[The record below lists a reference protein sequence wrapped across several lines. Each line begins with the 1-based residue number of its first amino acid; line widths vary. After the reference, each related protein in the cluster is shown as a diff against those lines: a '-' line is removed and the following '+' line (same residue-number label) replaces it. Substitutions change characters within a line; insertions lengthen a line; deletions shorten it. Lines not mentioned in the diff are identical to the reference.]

1 MAQYYSLAYIM
12 KTTAD
17 VQPTYTYT
25 PGNTGDVMFAKSP
38 AGGFIRDSNFN
49 YDINNSILGIT
60 GQIRTDRVIFD
71 NSNVR
76 LGIEAGGN
84 LNDQSANAIAIGT
97 YAGFQNQ
104 GADSIAIGHNAG
116 YLNQADNTIILN
128 ATGEQLNSV
137 GDASACYIK
146 PIRPVN
152 NDSDPYQS
160 LGYNTT
166 TGEIVSGTNM
176 GFKLTTDNFS
186 VTGGGGEDN
195 LFAYSY
201 DGVHWEQNA
210 SGKAARTFA
219 DGSCNAIAYDGELW
233 LAGGVGETAI
243 VHSTNG
249 ITWERNKDNLRTV
262 LDSGSWR
269 VPVDISGSFI
279 ADESPLQT
287 FGKSIGLDTSG
298 NVLVVGAPLYDSS
311 AGIVS
316 IYDYSMNS
324 DTWVK
329 TLDIS
334 GGAIDDNYGSALAI
348 SSLDSTNTTLRV
360 AVGASNFTSGN
371 GRVYVFDTSFNKD
384 TVGNDE
390 TWNGGGRT
398 VGRNLTI
405 SNVTT
410 GEKFGSALAKN
421 SAGTRLLV
429 GAPAKLSNRGVV
441 YSYDFSSNSNSW
453 VRNAVDLSNTSGIAN
468 GFFGSSIAMNSAG
481 NRCLISEPSN
491 VKGRVYGYD
500 LSGVSGYWGLTTT
513 STRSNYDQDLSY
525 NPAVCDISFGHA
537 VTMNDAGD
545 WCAVGSPTAGSGRG
559 WVGIY
564 SRSFRLWS
572 LYSDISGQNAG
583 DNFGSAVQINGAGDR
598 LIVGAKGYG
607 SGIGG
612 NFVYNYNPN
621 TLKWDFERVMNST
634 NGGTQGE
641 TLALDTLGNRFVS
654 GTPTNNTNKGAIAVY
669 DRQMKGNALTANGG
683 NWIAGG
689 NAVGVNTTPFAYSDD
704 GITNWQKP
712 ATGGATLAAGE
723 AVLRKELFYAPTATN
738 NYFGNA
744 CALNAAGTILAV
756 GSYAANT
763 NLGRVCIYD
772 YDMSLNDWLAEP
784 TKVLTGVSAGGS
796 DGYFGMSVALNAAGD
811 RLVVGEPCNNAGGGD
826 AGKIYIYHYN
836 QTTGQWPTTAT
847 RTYIGDSAS
856 DFFGVAVEIN
866 AAGNRIAIGAPFDD
880 DGGTDAGTVFI
891 VDYIETT
898 GLWPGANDTAASSI
912 PGRIKA
918 IGTGA
923 SNLGGSLS
931 FNAAGDVLVMGTP
944 AISGVGGAGGIWII
958 ERDNTT
964 GGWGK
969 LGSLTSTTDIPLSNT
984 AYAYLFTKSGATG
997 DTNFGRS
1004 ISLNAKGDRLAI
1016 GEYEYSSFTGRV
1028 YIFHYDYENRRWNNG
1043 TSADLIMYANPA
1055 SSTLVRVYEGPAT
1068 YSLFGWKV
1076 ALNAAGDRLIVGS
1089 VENNVNF
1096 TDSGSVHIFDYDYTT
1111 GQWPGPNGTYAGK
1124 FTHEFLGYSA
1134 NDFFGASVAINAL
1147 GNRIACGAARN
1158 GNADNFSSGDG
1169 SDRYGAENGYL
1180 RLYDLTTR
1188 PIQLNDCRAL
1198 TTFNGKVIAGGKGS
1212 GKHMFAISSDS
1223 GVSWTNQQ
1231 VDDEVLFNARYDWS
1245 GNPLT
1250 FPTKQVSKFTEQFFG
1265 VGGGT
1270 GDEFGYGLAINAK
1283 GTRCVISAVN
1293 NNSNKGKLYFFHN
1306 DDGNG
1311 WVLTFTFNNTNPG
1324 SAGYLSS
1331 LHSIAINDVGDRV
1344 IAGAGFNDF
1353 NVTDGG
1359 SLYIFDYYDDG
1370 KGWVESDRID
1380 GSTASYT
1387 LGGRSCAMNAK
1398 GDRFIV
1404 GESREGVA
1412 TLGFAHIYHYSNGTW
1427 SLAKTYTDGTTATA
1441 SLYKFGFS
1449 SAMNGAG
1456 DRVVVGCPVDKKVFI
1471 YDYNYLN
1478 GAWNT
1483 TKTIELTAGTGVTT
1497 GFGFSCSLNTAGN
1510 RLVVGDLTGNGYAY
1524 FYERNTTTGIWP
1536 SVAQRT
1542 YSGQASGDNFGYS
1555 VALDGSGDRVII
1567 GALNRDSNGLT
1578 NNGAAYLYSYDY
1590 TNNVWPYTNTNFDI
1604 SFNGIAT
1611 SDQFGASVAF
1621 TRLGHKVL
1629 IGAVMA
1635 TNTNYGRAY
1644 LYEAARTSASNLD
1657 VFCNALAAKGSNE
1670 LLVAGLGGTGVS
1682 NALAW
1687 SADGITW
1694 NLSDNGATIFAG
1706 TSKTCKAVAWNGSR
1720 WVAGGRSSG
1729 GPLAYSYNGKKW
1741 YNSMNS
1747 ATLLGAT
1754 STCNAVAWNGKY
1766 WMASVEGATGGQ
1778 TQVYSNDGMAWIA
1791 SDIGG
1796 DVLFSG
1802 TSQALALATIKTG
1815 GAGGGSTIQDE
1826 VNTLQSEVA
1835 TLQPEVATLQ
1845 LTQFGVGQRWS
1856 GNLAGSRPRNT
1867 SFYNNTNKLMFVT
1880 ATGNEDTS
1888 NHSISLRVGQMINGV
1903 EVLGVVATAYT
1914 PSNSGRIFISG
1925 VVPAGARYY
1934 WDWDYGV
1941 NVGYVETW
1949 YEFYEM

>member
-1 MAQYYSLAYIM
+1 MLLFLFLNVIITYMAQYYSLAYIM

-17 VQPTYTYT
+17 VQPTFTYT

-152 NDSDPYQS
+152 NDSEPYQS

-186 VTGGGGEDN
+186 VTGGGGGAGEDN

-279 ADESPLQT
+279 AVESPLQA

-334 GGAIDDNYGSALAI
+334 GVSGANYGSALAI

-360 AVGASNFTSGN
+360 AVGAPTFTSGN

-500 LSGVSGYWGLTTT
+500 LSGVSGYWGLTT
-513 STRSNYDQDLSY
+513 SITRSNYDQDLSY

-564 SRSFRLWS
+564 SRSVRLWS

-583 DNFGSAVQINGAGDR
+583 DNFGSSVQINGAGDR

-689 NAVGVNTTPFAYSDD
+689 NAVGVNTTPFAYSAD

-712 ATGGATLAAGE
+712 AVGGAAGE

-744 CALNAAGTILAV
+744 CAMNAAGTILAV
-756 GSYAANT
+756 GSYAANS
-763 NLGRVCIYD
+763 NFGRVCIYD

-836 QTTGQWPTTAT
+836 YITGQWPTTAT
-847 RTYIGDSAS
+847 RTYIGEGVN
-856 DFFGVAVEIN
+856 DFLGVAVAIN

-880 DGGTDAGTVFI
+880 DGGTDAGTVYI

-898 GLWPGANDTAASSI
+898 GLWPGTDGTAASSI
-912 PGRIKA
+912 PGRIKV
-918 IGTGA
+918 IGDVAGRTVGA
-923 SNLGGSLS
+923 SLS
-931 FNAAGDVLVMGTP
+931 FNAAGDVLVIGGSGT
-944 AISGVGGAGGIWII
+944 ISTAAQGGVYII

-969 LGSLTSTTDIPLSNT
+969 LGGTTGVTITLLNT
-984 AYAYLFTKSGATG
+984 ANNLINYFFVSNAN
-997 DTNFGRS
+997 DTNLGRS
-1004 ISLNAKGDRLAI
+1004 VSLNAKGDRLAI
-1016 GEYEYSSFTGRV
+1016 GEYEYSSYLGRV
-1028 YIFHYDYENRRWNNG
+1028 FIFHYDYENRRWNNG
-1043 TSADLIMYANPA
+1043 IISDSTLTTSPA
-1055 SSTLVRVYEGPAT
+1055 SSTLVRYYEGNAP
-1068 YSLFGWKV
+1068 SDFGWRV
-1076 ALNAAGDRLIVGS
+1076 ALNAAGDRLIVGTS
-1089 VENNVNF
+1089 YIDTNF
-1096 TDSGSVHIFDYDYTT
+1096 AESGAVHIFDYDYTT
-1111 GQWPGPNGTYAGK
+1111 GQWPGPSGSYAGK
-1124 FTHEFLGYSA
+1124 FTHEFLGYATS
-1134 NDFFGASVAINAL
+1134 DYFGGSVAINAL

-1158 GNADNFSSGDG
+1158 GNASDFYTALA

-1270 GDEFGYGLAINAK
+1270 GDAFGYNVAINAK
-1283 GTRCVISAVN
+1283 CTRCVISAPLN
-1293 NNSNKGKLYFFHN
+1293 TSQKGKLYFFHN

-1311 WVLTFTFNNTNPG
+1311 WVLTFTYSNTNG
-1324 SAGYLSS
+1324 GTDGFLGTINSS
-1331 LHSIAINDVGDRV
+1331 AINDAGDRV
-1344 IAGAGFNDF
+1344 IAGAFSNDF
-1353 NVTDGG
+1353 NVTNGG
-1359 SLYIFDYYDDG
+1359 SLYIFDYYDG
-1370 KGWVESDRID
+1370 SWRESDRID
-1380 GSTASYT
+1380 GSTASYFM
-1387 LGGRSCAMNAK
+1387 GRSCAMNAK

-1404 GESREGVA
+1404 GETRDGVA
-1412 TLGFAHIYHYSNGTW
+1412 TLGFASIYHYSNGTW
-1427 SLAKTYTDGTTATA
+1427 SLAKTYTDGTTSTA
-1441 SLYKFGFS
+1441 VSNKFGSS
-1449 SAMNGAG
+1449 SAMNGVG
-1456 DRVVVGCPVDKKVFI
+1456 DRVVVGCPVDRKVFI

-1483 TKTIELTAGTGVTT
+1483 TKTIELTAGNGVTN

-1510 RLVVGDLTGNGYAY
+1510 RLVVGDLSGNGYAY
-1524 FYERNTTTGIWP
+1524 IYQLNTTTGIWP
-1536 SVAQRT
+1536 SVADAS
-1542 YSGQASGDNFGYS
+1542 YNGQGSGDQFGYS

-1590 TNNVWPYTNTNFDI
+1590 TNNRWPLTTTNFDI

-1611 SDQFGASVAF
+1611 SDQFGNSVAF
-1621 TRLGHKVL
+1621 TRLGHKAL
-1629 IGAVMA
+1629 IGAGMA

-1766 WMASVEGATGGQ
+1766 WLASVEGATGGQ

-1815 GAGGGSTIQDE
+1815 GAGGGSTIKDQ
-1826 VNTLQSEVA
+1826 VVTLQTEVA
-1835 TLQPEVATLQ
+1835 TLQAQQIGYNSNLYNVFSSKPR
-1845 LTQFGVGQRWS
+1845 GVYYK
-1856 GNLAGSRPRNT
+1856 NNT
-1867 SFYNNTNKLMFVT
+1867 SKTITVYLVGSTDGYIYIKNPAGTEFQFLFGGDIGAYANNATFFVPP
-1880 ATGNEDTS
+1880 GWEY
-1888 NHSISLRVGQMINGV
+1888 I
-1903 EVLGVVATAYT
+1903 
-1914 PSNSGRIFISG
+1914 
-1925 VVPAGARYY
+1925 VPAGGTLYIM
-1934 WDWDYGV
+1934 
-1941 NVGYVETW
+1941 
-1949 YEFYEM
+1949 YEFY